1 MWGSV
6 PLRVL
11 LAPVPHRSPAR
22 LEILRAT
29 RDDLALARVA
39 VVEVHGRSPCDD
51 AAIAEFIADPS
62 RWLIL
67 AVQGGRV
74 IGSLNGHV
82 LRHPHRREPQFLL
95 YEIDV
100 RPEARRRGVGTA
112 LVRAFV
118 EGAAEAGAFEVWIP
132 TNESNAA
139 AMALYSRCGMRRKNR
154 DDVLW
159 SLDPGGVRSRKSSRA
174 RRGPRA

>member
-1 MWGSV
+1 M
-6 PLRVL
+6 
-11 LAPVPHRSPAR
+11 PHRSPAR
-22 LEILRAT
+22 LKVLRAT
-29 RDDLALARVA
+29 RESLALALVA
-39 VVEVHGRSPCDD
+39 VAEVHGRSPCDD
-51 AAIAEFIADPS
+51 AAVAEFVADPN
-62 RWLIL
+62 RWLLL

-74 IGSLNGHV
+74 IGSLNGHA

-118 EGAAEAGAFEVWIP
+118 DGAREAGAFEVWIP

-139 AMALYSRCGMRRKNR
+139 AMALYERCGMRRKNR

-159 SLDPGGVRSRKSSRA
+159 SIDPGTVRLRKSSGT
-174 RRGPRA
+174 RGQG